1 MAKVREELE
10 YKPFFFG
17 GLLGGLMVTGILN
30 NESYIRVP
38 SMHDGKV
45 VRALVVEEEEHWNN
59 VTVLSIAASCE
70 LSYGTLE
77 IIVNKGIFLIYYG
90 NKDQFDSIFPIPVS
104 QEFAEIGLGY
114 TEEEVQNLRQNLKY
128 TII

>member
-1 MAKVREELE
+1 MAKLIEELE

-38 SMHDGKV
+38 TMHDGKV
-45 VRALVVEEEEHWNN
+45 VRALVVEEEERWNN

-104 QEFAEIGLGY
+104 QELAEIGLGY
-114 TEEEVQNLRQNLKY
+114 TEEEIQILRQNLKY